1 MRNLKKI
8 LALVLAMVMT
18 LSVMSVAGAFTDD
31 EKIGETYAPA
41 TTVLS
46 GLKVFQGRPDG
57 SFDPQGSITRAEV
70 AAIIYR
76 IATGDVDNK
85 QVSIYADY
93 NKFPDVTNDKW
104 FAGYVNY
111 CANAEYVKGRPDGK
125 FDPDATVTGYEALAM
140 ILRAIGYDANDEFT
154 GPNWAVNTASIANQR
169 GITKNVNEGTLNT
182 AASREVVA
190 ELLFRT
196 VLVDTVRYE
205 PAFGYKQNET
215 SLGNQVFGLHYF
227 EDVVM
232 ANEYADLDDSEALPE
247 GKTQIGETVY
257 NCSTEL
263 TDIGESRYGWAAKK
277 DVLYIADTGYN
288 TVFQTGEATDI
299 STAAKFAKVTG
310 MADDAEHFINFEDTT
325 DIKYETDILIVYSLN
340 GVDYTK
346 IKADAKLTAEQYA
359 EIKSIFNDDDYAD
372 GWVVVGTK
380 FDIDTAEEKDISNDM
395 TFKAFVKE
403 YLTDVTKSSTIV
415 NGSVNG
421 DWLKVVDNDGD
432 GKAEY
437 VFKTEFVMEEVAG
450 VSKKGVLSFTGSS
463 TTFGGSKD
471 YPYVTSEEKL
481 SYGDIILYTIIDG
494 VAYVELAPNFT
505 GEVDKYT
512 YKTETL
518 TVEGEDYTESGIEE
532 NTNYY
537 NSLVDAEKETEYT
550 YYQDFFG
557 HIRIFTLPANTTGE
571 LVLLTDAF
579 FKTDRKENTYA
590 VIAYLDE
597 ALGDYDVK
605 DNKAEYID
613 DANHDNGWGLLNDFD
628 TYTGYN
634 EPESLTNLARY
645 TKDGDVLTLT
655 NAKTYTYGKKGQVTG
670 IATDYVDLDEQ
681 TFKAGETDFDGYYAF
696 QTYDATK
703 YGLTFDHVDN
713 GQVKVQANKN
723 TVFYY
728 VSRDGRGN
736 AVVDNVI
743 VGYKNTVA
751 VTGENTILSMYAVA
765 KNVWN
770 DAKDD
775 PYWVAEAIVIET
787 EEPVAS
793 ISKDVALVYN
803 VLNKTY
809 KDYAGVEALDSNG
822 EAADLS
828 VISLNGNDYNKFENS
843 DIVNPWFYTNSVDK
857 SGDSYIRQITKNYG
871 AYGIYAAVLDRV
883 NYLADDYVKAI
894 GGKTISLNEET
905 LKVYDVVEKA
915 TYNALDDDDG
925 DLSLKTGEA
934 YIFYTVKG
942 EAIYAIHVPERAV
955 RDVAAI
961 TVLFDAIVED
971 AVPGKTNAED
981 MLNIKTVW
989 TAAEIAE
996 ARKLADELAAGDS
1009 KTDAEWAAKL
1019 DARADLDEAKNT
1031 AIAYLNDDY
1040 VPGCVALP
1048 GVEAEDL
1055 EAVVAEVVAEIEK
1068 MTDKDAVAAYVKNDN
1083 VNHVYGD
1090 GVLKIWTKVLA
1101 LQEAT
1106 GTEVADVDALTD
1118 ALENDDITTIT
1129 LTADIELDAQITVPA
1144 GKTLNG
1150 NGKTIT
1156 AEGYKGTDSTKNGG
1170 ILVSGGTVKNLTVV
1184 GPDSNIGWDNGEYGI
1199 KVYGEATL
1207 EDVTVTGANAGI
1219 QIAANTTLKGT
1230 IDVSGNEFG
1239 GIEVK
1244 DNAVLTIDKDATL
1257 VNSTEKADAPTIWKD
1272 SENAG
1277 TVKGGDLTSKL
1288 LKVDETIKQYYYL
1301 NAANAQ

>member
-31 EKIGETYAPA
+31 ESISANYKEAA
-41 TTVLS
+41 DVLS

-537 NSLVDAEKETEYT
+537 NKLVDAEKETEYT

-557 HIRIFTLPANTTGE
+557 HIRIFTLPASTTGE
-571 LVLLTDAF
+571 LVLLTDGF

-590 VIAYLDE
+590 VMAYLDE

-605 DNKAEYID
+605 DNKAGYID
-613 DANHDNGWGLLNDFD
+613 DDNHDNGWDLLVEFD
-628 TYTGYN
+628 YYN
-634 EPESLTNLARY
+634 ANNYNRYILGNKPLTNLARY

-655 NAKTYTYGKKGQVTG
+655 PAKTYTYDKRGNENG
-670 IATDYVDLDEQ
+670 IATDYIDLDNK
-681 TFKAGETDFDGYYAF
+681 TFKAGETDFTGTYA
-696 QTYDATK
+696 QIKNSKGQYP
-703 YGLTFDHVDN
+703 DN
-713 GQVKVQANKN
+713 GFVFDEGNVTVQANKD

-736 AVVDNVI
+736 ATVDNVI

-751 VTGENTILSMYAVA
+751 VTNEDSIEAMYAVA

-770 DAKDD
+770 DSKDD

-787 EEPVAS
+787 KYPVAS

-809 KDYAGVEALDSNG
+809 KDYAGVEALDNNG

-828 VISLNGNDYNKFENS
+828 VISLNGSDYNKFDNN
-843 DIVNPWFYTNSVDK
+843 DITAPWFYTNSVDK
-857 SGDSYIRQITKNYG
+857 SGDSYIRQITENYG

-883 NYLADDYVKAI
+883 NYLANDYVKTVD
-894 GGKTISLNEET
+894 GKTISLNEET
-905 LKVYDVVEKA
+905 LKVYDIVEKS

-925 DLSLKTGEA
+925 DLGLKTGEK

-942 EAIYAIHVPERAV
+942 EAVYAIHVKDVIERVPSKTYELYIDIVDDAISGYEK
-955 RDVAAI
+955 AI
-961 TVLFDAIVED
+961 TLAQNALNMYED
-971 AVPGKTNAED
+971 GVNTAEE
-981 MLNIKTVW
+981 K
-989 TAAEIAE
+989 AE
-996 ARKLADELAAGDS
+996 ALNEAKTALKALKAKDLTGTQLTIVNDYIADIDAALADLEAAGDLAAAKAAAKAAINENHFDS
-1009 KTDAEWAAKL
+1009 LDKVAENEDVVAAVAALEKAIDDAKDEAALEAIFDGINWVSYQTQVKALIVAINAAKADAEADAEKEEHKAIAAGKAAKYL
-1019 DARADLDEAKNT
+1019 DAIKTELAKALTWTDGSTVKGLVET
-1031 AIAYLNDDY
+1031 AIASVTPEGNTNEYTCTVTAPADVSFTGEHGTKTVSVN
-1040 VPGCVALP
+1040 VAVTNSYA
-1048 GVEAEDL
+1048 GVVCDP
-1055 EAVVAEVVAEIEK
+1055 
-1068 MTDKDAVAAYVKNDN
+1068 VAA
-1083 VNHVYGD
+1083 
-1090 GVLKIWTKVLA
+1090 
-1101 LQEAT
+1101 
-1106 GTEVADVDALTD
+1106 
-1118 ALENDDITTIT
+1118 DITVTIT
-1129 LTADIELDAQITVPA
+1129 
-1144 GKTLNG
+1144 
-1150 NGKTIT
+1150 
-1156 AEGYKGTDSTKNGG
+1156 
-1170 ILVSGGTVKNLTVV
+1170 
-1184 GPDSNIGWDNGEYGI
+1184 W
-1199 KVYGEATL
+1199 
-1207 EDVTVTGANAGI
+1207 
-1219 QIAANTTLKGT
+1219 
-1230 IDVSGNEFG
+1230 
-1239 GIEVK
+1239 
-1244 DNAVLTIDKDATL
+1244 
-1257 VNSTEKADAPTIWKD
+1257 
-1272 SENAG
+1272 
-1277 TVKGGDLTSKL
+1277 
-1288 LKVDETIKQYYYL
+1288 
-1301 NAANAQ
+1301 